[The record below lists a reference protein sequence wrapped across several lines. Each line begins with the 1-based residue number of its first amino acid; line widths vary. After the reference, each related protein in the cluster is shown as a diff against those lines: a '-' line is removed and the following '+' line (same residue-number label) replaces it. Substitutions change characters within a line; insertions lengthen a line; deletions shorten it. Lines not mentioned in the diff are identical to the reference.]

1 MMKVRVVFNQQQ
13 YRLIE
18 NLRREE
24 IFGTT
29 DGEIVKKVFLEFL
42 ELDKRVPYP

>member
-1 MMKVRVVFNQQQ
+1 MKVKVDFNQQQ

-18 NLRREE
+18 NLRREG